1 MVIFIVRSNFL
12 NVNLFWL
19 IRQSVGIVALCI
31 VLALSACGGGGGGG
45 GNNTTAPRDSIPN
58 AFTFTDQTT
67 VNPNIL
73 ITSDSI
79 TIMGINTAASI
90 IVAGGEYAINGGAF
104 TTLNGIIQ
112 NMQTVVVRQT
122 SSTNTL
128 TATNVTLTIGGVS
141 DTFTVKTRDNIPPQA
156 VSQSHDVY
164 AGSYVLRQATANDP
178 DNEPLFFELLTNV
191 DTLNGALTF
200 SSNGTFIFRP
210 NADYTVGDSQINYRA
225 SDAFGA
231 SVSSSVTFNIR
242 EALPGAILDLRANG
256 LTLETLAATW
266 STPVPFAP
274 DYDIRYSD
282 QVLTEDNW
290 SQATIFEH
298 SITPAPAGERAD
310 FLADNLEQD
319 TAYYFAIRA
328 VNAQDELGPIS
339 NVLYAKTVPTPF
351 ASINTSNVGPL
362 SVEQNQGGQQSF
374 SISNDGLLDLHFDLE
389 ILVVDTPPS
398 WVTSNGI
405 NLYAG
410 VLAPGQ
416 TQNIPL
422 EFAANVPPGD
432 LYASAFLRHNSLYQD
447 TVEVPLFFQVTDDV
461 TPPPAVSTLGA
472 SSPNFDAVRLTWQAV
487 GDAGIVAPP
496 LAFYEIRYS
505 LTPIDEGNWNSTI
518 PAASE
523 PGAVADSE
531 QYFSVTGLTMETLY
545 YFAIKGLDWEDNI
558 STLSNVIP
566 IRTLGPPVVEIPI
579 DSIAMELR
587 EGVTNSAPI
596 AIIDTGESA
605 LIYSIYFRE
614 VEQTNAS
621 FAEKQKAAS
630 QFSQFSQFS
639 QLSQSRKPRVISEL
653 PERGSYAPNELIV
666 RFKPQ
671 AEANSLQSLLHLQ
684 YDALLINRIDSLNM
698 QVWRINDES
707 TLLETVQRM
716 SQRPDVVFAEPNYAV
731 IANEIPDDALFTS
744 LWGLNNMGQTGG
756 TIDAD
761 IDAVEAWNIS
771 TGSSDVVV
779 AVIDTGIDYTH
790 PDLVENMWINGDEIA
805 GNGIDDDS
813 NGYVDDVYGY
823 DFANNDGDPFDD
835 SNHGTHVAG
844 TIGATGNNGLGVV
857 GVNHQVALMGVK
869 FLGSNGSGSISAA
882 TEGIVYAA
890 DNGALIH
897 NNSWG
902 GGGFSE
908 SLRAAI
914 EYAHQ
919 KDVLFL
925 AAAGN
930 SGTNNDISPSYPS
943 SYEVDNV
950 VSVAATDHNDQLAT
964 FSQYGAQSV
973 DLGAPGVDILSS
985 VPGGA
990 YSSFSGTSMAT
1001 PQVSGAAA
1009 LLKAHAP
1016 NLSNLKIK
1024 QILFDSTDPL
1034 PDLEPRTVT
1043 GGRLNAFEALK
1054 LSGPQWIALPPELL
1068 SGTVASGETLELFL
1082 TIDPTDLV
1090 SGIHVGEIVIQTNDF
1105 VTPEVTILV
1114 TLTVLPDIEAP
1125 APITDLAVTDI
1136 TESRARL
1143 NFTAT
1148 GDDGSQ
1154 GQARQY
1160 DVRFSTSSDLNE
1172 SNWGNATSASGLV
1185 MPAEAGTPESFVVSS
1200 LLANSELWIGVR
1212 AIDNA
1217 GFTSGLSNVVQVTTL
1232 NAELQIIPEAIPP
1245 TVSSPGETHD
1255 IVLSLRNIGQVDLSI
1270 MATVSLYNA
1279 SSTLASTQH
1288 LASRDITKGGIDY
1301 RVGPP
1306 VTRGS
1311 GGPDEFGYAWM
1322 DSNESGAPGFTWTDI
1337 STTGTLID
1345 GFSDDVVVG
1354 PIDIAF
1360 PFPFYGLNQNQLF
1373 ISSNGFITFDSGPY
1387 SGCCVGQPIP
1397 AADTNNHLIAW
1408 MWRDLNPQA
1417 GTVHYEHIDNDNIVI
1432 QFTNYGE
1439 YNGLGTVDAQVQ
1451 LKASGEMILR
1461 YSKFEGNMNN
1471 DAVSIGIE
1479 SQAGDDGLQVA
1490 FNTPYLEDGLA
1501 ITFMPYWLRLDTNDL
1516 ILSPNAEEQI
1526 TLTIDTQNLAVG
1538 DYDSFLII
1546 QSNDITRPRIALPVN
1561 LQVVP

>member
-12 NVNLFWL
+12 NVSLFWL
-19 IRQSVGIVALCI
+19 IRQSVGVVALCI
-31 VLALSACGGGGGGG
+31 VLALSACGGGSGGGSG
-45 GNNTTAPRDSIPN
+45 DNTTAPRDSIPN
-58 AFTFTDQTT
+58 AFTFADQTT

-128 TATNVTLTIGGVS
+128 TETNVTLTIGGVS

-156 VSQSHDVY
+156 ESQSHDVY

-210 NADYTVGDSQINYRA
+210 NADYTVGNNQINYRA

-256 LTLETLAATW
+256 LTLETLAAIW

-274 DYDIRYSD
+274 DYDVRYSD

-298 SITPAPAGERAD
+298 SITPAPAGEQAD

-351 ASINTSNVGPL
+351 ASIDTSNVGPL
-362 SVEQNQGGQQSF
+362 SMEQNQGGQQSF

-389 ILVVDTPPS
+389 ILVADTPPS

-405 NLYAG
+405 NSYAG

-447 TVEVPLFFQVTDDV
+447 TMAVPLFFQVTDDV

-472 SSPNFDAVRLTWQAV
+472 SSPNFDAVQLTWQAV

-496 LAFYEIRYS
+496 LAIYDIRYS
-505 LTPIDEGNWNSTI
+505 LIPIDEGNWNSAI
-518 PAASE
+518 RGAAQL
-523 PGAVADSE
+523 GAAAGSE
-531 QYFSVTGLTMETLY
+531 QDAFITGLTMETLY
-545 YFAIKGLDWEDNI
+545 YFAIKGVDQTGNI
-558 STLSNVIP
+558 STLSNAIP

-579 DSIAMELR
+579 NNIAMELR

-596 AIIDTGESA
+596 EIIDTGESP
-605 LIYSIYFRE
+605 LIYSIFFRE
-614 VEQTNAS
+614 VEQTSAS
-621 FAEKQKAAS
+621 FAEKQKAAPR
-630 QFSQFSQFS
+630 F
-639 QLSQSRKPRVISEL
+639 LQSRKPRIISEL
-653 PERGSYAPNELIV
+653 PERGSYVPNEIIV
-666 RFKPQ
+666 RFKPW
-671 AEANSLQSLLHLQ
+671 AEANSLQSISHLQ

-731 IANEIPDDALFTS
+731 IANEIPDDTLFTS
-744 LWGLNNMGQTGG
+744 LWGLNNLGQTGG

-790 PDLVENMWINGDEIA
+790 PDLVDNMWINEDEIA

-813 NGYVDDVYGY
+813 NGYVDDIYGY
-823 DFANNDGDPFDD
+823 DFVNNDGDPFDD

-857 GVNHQVALMGVK
+857 GVNHQVALMGIK
-869 FLGSNGSGSISAA
+869 FLGANGSGSTSAA
-882 TEGIVYAA
+882 IEGIVYAA

-919 KDVLFL
+919 KGVLFL

-930 SGTNNDISPSYPS
+930 YGTDNDIVPSYPS

-950 VSVAATDHNDQLAT
+950 VSVAATDHNDQLAG

-1016 NLSNLKIK
+1016 GLSNLKIK

-1034 PDLEPRTVT
+1034 PNLESRTVT

-1090 SGIHVGEIVIQTNDF
+1090 SGIHVGEIVIQTNDP

-1125 APITDLAVTDI
+1125 APITDLTVTDI

-1185 MPAEAGTPESFVVSS
+1185 VPAEAGTPESFVVSS

-1217 GFTSGLSNVVQVTTL
+1217 GFTSDLSNVVQFTTL

-1255 IVLSLRNIGQVDLSI
+1255 IVLSLRNIGQVDLII
-1270 MATVSLYNA
+1270 MAAVNPNNA

-1288 LASRDITKGGIDY
+1288 LTSRDIAKGGIDY

-1306 VTRGS
+1306 VARGS

-1373 ISSNGFITFDSGPY
+1373 ISSNGFITFDSGTS

-1397 AADTNNHLIAW
+1397 VADTNNHLIAW

-1417 GTVHYEHIDNDNIVI
+1417 GTVHYEHIDNDKIVI

-1439 YNGLGTVDAQVQ
+1439 YNGPGTVDAQVQ
-1451 LKASGEMILR
+1451 LKASGEMTLR
-1461 YSKFEGNMNN
+1461 YNEFKDNMQN
-1471 DAVSIGIE
+1471 DSVSVGIE
-1479 SQAGDDGLQVA
+1479 DQAGDDGLQVA

-1501 ITFMPYWLRLDTNDL
+1501 ITFMPYWLRLDTNNHL
-1516 ILSPNAEEQI
+1516 IAPNTEEQI

-1546 QSNDITRPRIALPVN
+1546 QSNDSTRPRIALPVS